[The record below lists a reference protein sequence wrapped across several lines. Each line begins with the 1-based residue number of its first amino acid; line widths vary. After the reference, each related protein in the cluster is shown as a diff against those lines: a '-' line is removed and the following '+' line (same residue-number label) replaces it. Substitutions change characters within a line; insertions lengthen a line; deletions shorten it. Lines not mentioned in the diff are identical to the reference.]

1 MTDGDH
7 GEDHSHVS
15 GDGEHAPAHVSDS
28 ESGHDHG
35 TDGHDHGENGRD
47 HDENGHDHDENGHD
61 HGEDGQVGDAE
72 HHAGDASG
80 VSAAVV
86 TVSSTRSLDDDPA
99 GDAIANLLT
108 AAGHEVM
115 TRDLVRDDFDGI
127 QGAVSNLAK
136 RGDVDVVVTTGGTG
150 VSPDDVTPDAV
161 EALFSK
167 HLSGFGEEFRRRS
180 VSEVGPMGIV
190 SRATAGVAQ
199 GTVVAVLPGSE
210 AAARTG
216 TDLLTS
222 VVEHL
227 VGLTSEPDD
236 DA

>member
-28 ESGHDHG
+28 ERGHDHG
-35 TDGHDHGENGRD
+35 TD
-47 HDENGHDHDENGHD
+47 GHD